1 MGRAVPP
8 GGSVPAPGGCQHPWL
23 VPTSRLPSR
32 PASPHLS
39 LPRLM
44 RLLLCV
50 CQRPSAPSWDT
61 CDCVQGPQI
70 IRDKLPSQD
79 SRLKHTCHIRED
91 VQARRLDL
99 AVTEATV
106 QPRTDSLRTPQ
117 EGHPRAPKR
126 QCLLRRGQN
135 WGPQGRGQPWSPEL
149 GSGGEMQSSW
159 VHPSPAGVI
168 AGWVGRAALG

>member
-1 MGRAVPP
+1 MACSHITPALKASISPP
-8 GGSVPAPGGCQHPWL
+8 LSAPSHVAAPLCGSEPL
-23 VPTSRLPSR
+23 R
-32 PASPHLS
+32 
-39 LPRLM
+39 
-44 RLLLCV
+44 
-50 CQRPSAPSWDT
+50 PSWDT
-61 CDCVQGPQI
+61 CDCVQGPQMI
-70 IRDKLPSQD
+70 QDKLPSQD
-79 SRLKHTCHIRED
+79 SCLRHTCHIREG

-99 AVTEATV
+99 AVSEATV

-117 EGHPRAPKR
+117 EGHPKAPQR

-135 WGPQGRGQPWSPEL
+135 WGLQGRGQPWSPEL